1 MQSHAELLGINLED
15 LELERPEHPI
25 QMRIRLRG
33 FDDDTRHLLAR
44 EKLARSISGH
54 AGADDVPPWQPR
66 L

>member
-1 MQSHAELLGINLED
+1 MQTYAELLGIDLED

-33 FDDDTRHLLAR
+33 YNDDTRYLVQR
-44 EKLARSISGH
+44 EKLRRSISGH

>member
-1 MQSHAELLGINLED
+1 MQSHAELLGIDLED

-33 FDDDTRHLLAR
+33 YNDDTRYLVQR